1 MANEIEQIGYTQN
14 SKLLNELIVKT
25 QNELKTIG
33 ESSNSQISG
42 AILLSNNMFINQ
54 RLSHI
59 KLAPKLTMQNAFKYA
74 LASGESDAEPSLA
87 KVMQAIEADRARNSF
102 WYNVGG
108 GYIKEN
114 NGGDVKFYGTSLGYD
129 KTYDLS
135 SGSAIYGVMFGVNKA
150 KYKNKSYE
158 DLSKSYSVGV
168 YADYESVNSH
178 EFQSNLN
185 LAYIR
190 SDKNFMILNET
201 QKAKNNGYGML
212 LSTYYKYCFDLPKNG
227 TYNHSIKPVV
237 LIEVG
242 HNGVNA
248 FASKHYKQ
256 DRIKNTNIALGLGA
270 EYTIVSDNQ
279 AHTLQ
284 AILKKNVHQTNDS
297 VKVNLSNANSYLEYD
312 IKNKPLSYEVNYI
325 GETRLNDKFVFQ
337 YAVGG
342 TANAKGSYGTKASV
356 KLEYK
361 F

>member
-1 MANEIEQIGYTQN
+1 MINHAKSGASKELANEIEQIGYTQN

-33 ESSNSQISG
+33 ESSNSQISD

-74 LASGESDAEPSLA
+74 LANGESDAEPSLA

-212 LSTYYKYCFDLPKNG
+212 LSTYYKYR
-227 TYNHSIKPVV
+227 
-237 LIEVG
+237 
-242 HNGVNA
+242 VNA

-256 DRIKNTNIALGLGA
+256 DRIKNTNIALELGA

-312 IKNKPLSYEVNYI
+312 IKDKPLSYEVNYI
-325 GETRLNDKFVFQ
+325 CETRLNDKFVFQ